1 MGDSI
6 SGGPNRRNMPFVLAG
21 IVLLIVSVII
31 VAGLLWRQAALLSQ
45 GEKSRKESLAKGR
58 TVRVA
63 IVNKAPELRSVVL
76 TGEARAYACVTLYS
90 KISGYIQ
97 EIRVDKGD
105 DVTADQIIA
114 VIDSPELNEQYAAAL
129 ADAKNKRSDADRARH
144 LLESGS
150 MSAQRAESAETAARV
165 AERLALALKA
175 QKDYEVIRAPF
186 SGTVTARYADPG
198 ALVQSATAS
207 QTAALPVVTLSQ
219 TDRLRVYVFPD
230 QKTATSVRVGDPA
243 EVSDATRPEVKRSAT
258 VSRTSRELDRDTR
271 TLLVE
276 IDLDNSRGEILAGSF
291 VQVTLF
297 MRVQAAVLVP
307 AGALVM
313 RDNQQHVAVV
323 NKDDTVNFRKVYVHE
338 SDGKKIRLL
347 SGVSEGERVVINPEE
362 TLVEGEKVQPG
373 HQSHK

>member
-1 MGDSI
+1 M
-6 SGGPNRRNMPFVLAG
+6 
-21 IVLLIVSVII
+21 
-31 VAGLLWRQAALLSQ
+31 
-45 GEKSRKESLAKGR
+45 
-58 TVRVA
+58 
-63 IVNKAPELRSVVL
+63 
-76 TGEARAYACVTLYS
+76 
-90 KISGYIQ
+90 
-97 EIRVDKGD
+97 DKGD

-297 MRVQAAVLVP
+297 MRVPAAVLVP

-313 RDNQQHVAVV
+313 RDNQPHVAVV